1 MKNIAIGGFFHESN
15 SFNPII
21 TPKEDF
27 LIFEGDELHTQG
39 QNYLQAK
46 GIADFFEGKKDCR
59 LIPLVFARAVPNGL
73 VDEALYLKLKK
84 RFFELLEKAPRPDI
98 FVLPLHGSMRV
109 QNIGSVESDLLE
121 SIKTRY
127 PDLPIVCGLDMHA
140 IVTQKM
146 LDCASAM
153 VGYKTAPHLDAWETG
168 QHAAQIAWK
177 ILFENMKPQ
186 MAAVKLPCLIA
197 GEKSETD
204 YSPMKDLIAELRE
217 LERQDDVCAASYLL
231 GFPWADA
238 DENGVTAL
246 VVTKN
251 DHSRAQEAA
260 QMLADKFLKIKSRF
274 DFSMPA
280 HSPGEALFM
289 ALREKVR
296 PVFVS
301 DSGDN
306 PTAGS
311 TGDNTSII
319 SLLSGPLKEKTRGKK
334 ILVAGIFDPSAA
346 SICKANLYRKIILK
360 VGGNYDRKYCKPVEL
375 TGTPVKILED
385 FGPFRSDLIL
395 FKTAEFELIITSKH
409 IGFTSLDM
417 FKALKIDYMQ
427 TDIIVVK
434 LGYLTEDFKDI
445 AAKSFLA
452 LTRGCTDEILS
463 RLDYTNKYEL
473 L

>member
-27 LIFEGDELHTQG
+27 LIFEDDEIHTQG
-39 QNYLQAK
+39 QNYLQAQ
-46 GIADFFEGKKDCR
+46 GIVDFFEDKKDCR

-73 VDEALYLKLKK
+73 VEEALYLKLKK
-84 RFFELLEKAPRPDI
+84 RFFELLDSAPRPDI
-98 FVLPLHGSMRV
+98 FVLALHGSMRV
-109 QNIGSVESDLLE
+109 QNIGSAESDLLE

-140 IVTQKM
+140 TITQKM
-146 LDCASAM
+146 LNCANAM

-168 QHAAQIAWK
+168 QHAARIAWK

-186 MAAVKLPCLIA
+186 MAAVKLPYLIA

-204 YSPMKDLIAELRE
+204 YPPMKDLISELCE
-217 LERQDDVCAASYLL
+217 LEKQDDVCAASYLL

-251 DHSRAQEAA
+251 DKNKATEYANL
-260 QMLADKFLKIKSRF
+260 LANKFSELKSQ
-274 DFSMPA
+274 FSFSVPA
-280 HSPGEALFM
+280 YPPEEALRL
-289 ALREKVR
+289 ALSENIR
-296 PVFVS
+296 PIFVS

-311 TGDNTSII
+311 TADNTNII
-319 SLLSGPLKEKTRGKK
+319 ALLSGILKEKTRGKK
-334 ILVAGIFDPSAA
+334 IVVAGIFDPHAVTF
-346 SICKANLYRKIILK
+346 CKANLGKKITLN
-360 VGGNYDRKYCKPVEL
+360 VGGYFDTMYCQPVEL
-375 TGTPVKILED
+375 SGTPVKLLEG

-395 FKTAEFELIITSKH
+395 FRTTEFDLIITSKH

-427 TDIIVVK
+427 TDVIVVK

-452 LTRGCTDEILS
+452 LTRGCTDEVLS